1 LNKLSAELSEEL
13 SREIWRELR
22 GFAASFQW

>member
-13 SREIWRELR
+13 SRELWRELR